1 MKTEIKKY
9 IFRIYTKNDPDDGY
23 SEWTT
28 ASSKAE
34 AEDKIR
40 QSNPRATRI
49 DLLSISDLQ

>member
-49 DLLSISDLQ
+49 DLLLISDL